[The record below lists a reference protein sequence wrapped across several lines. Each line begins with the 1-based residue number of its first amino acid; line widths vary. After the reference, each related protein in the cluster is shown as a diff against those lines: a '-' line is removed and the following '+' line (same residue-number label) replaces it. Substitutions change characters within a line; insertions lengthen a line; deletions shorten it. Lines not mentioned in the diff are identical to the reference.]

1 MEQINLRKRGRPPKD
16 RKLKVEAIS
25 DAEIDTIVEEVAEI
39 VDSQPIERPSM
50 RNAMREESPAERA
63 KRRAAEIRGHLGG
76 MDEGTDEFYID
87 PHVIPDGWSYEW
99 KRRLL
104 LGAEDP
110 SHNVALYRM
119 GWEPVPASR
128 HPEMMPRGWAG
139 ETIERKGMILME
151 RPLELVEEARNHEL
165 RKARNQVRDKEAQLA
180 GTPEGTLTRDHA
192 QAKPSIKK
200 GYEPI
205 PIPKD

>member
-1 MEQINLRKRGRPPKD
+1 MENKPNRKRGRPPKLFD
-16 RKLKVEAIS
+16 APIYVEKE
-25 DAEIDTIVEEVAEI
+25 EIMVET
-39 VDSQPIERPSM
+39 PIERPSM
-50 RNAMREESPAERA
+50 RAEMREESPAERA
-63 KRRAAEIRGHLGG
+63 KRRAAEIRGHLNGI
-76 MDEGTDEFYID
+76 DEGTDEFYID
-87 PHVIPDGWSYEW
+87 PSMIPDGWSYEW

-119 GWEPVPASR
+119 GWEPVPLTR
-128 HPEMMPRGWAG
+128 HPEMMPRDWKG

-151 RPLELVEEARNHEL
+151 RPLELVEEARAIER
-165 RKARNQVRDKEAQLA
+165 RKAVNQVRDKEAQIA
-180 GTPEGTLTRDHA
+180 GTPDGTLTRDHA
-192 QAKPSIKK
+192 QARPSIKK

>member
-1 MEQINLRKRGRPPKD
+1 MEKMQRKPRGRRPKMETTSDDVVETYKVGVQEDIFDTTPID
-16 RKLKVEAIS
+16 RPAMR
-25 DAEIDTIVEEVAEI
+25 AE
-39 VDSQPIERPSM
+39 
-50 RNAMREESPAERA
+50 MREESPAERA

-76 MDEGTDEFYID
+76 MDEGNDEFYID
-87 PHVIPDGWSYEW
+87 PSMVPDGWAYEW

-128 HPEMMPRGWAG
+128 HPEMMPRGWSG
-139 ETIERKGMILME
+139 ETIERKGMVLME
-151 RPLELVEEARNHEL
+151 RPKELVEEARHTEY
-165 RKARNQVRDKEAQLA
+165 RKAVNQVRDKEAQLA
-180 GTPEGTLTRDHA
+180 GTPDGTLTRDHA
-192 QAKPSIKK
+192 QARPNIKK

>member
-1 MEQINLRKRGRPPKD
+1 MENKPNRKRGRPPIMFKAP
-16 RKLKVEAIS
+16 EP
-25 DAEIDTIVEEVAEI
+25 AEIEEIVAETA
-39 VDSQPIERPSM
+39 IERPAM
-50 RNAMREESPAERA
+50 RAEMREESPAERA
-63 KRRAAEIRGHLGG
+63 KRRAAEIRGHLNGI
-76 MDEGTDEFYID
+76 DEGTDEFYID
-87 PHVIPDGWSYEW
+87 PSMIPDGWSYEW

-119 GWEPVPASR
+119 GWEPVPLSR
-128 HPEMMPRGWAG
+128 HPEMMPRDWRG

-151 RPLELVEEARNHEL
+151 RPLELVEEARQIER
-165 RKARNQVRDKEAQLA
+165 RKAVNQVRDKEAQIA
-180 GTPEGTLTRDHA
+180 GTPDGTLTRDHA
-192 QAKPSIKK
+192 QARPHIKK